1 MRELMAGDAHRPFH
15 ASHFS
20 GTDFAGVQAATIYFC
35 TMLATAIQKTTP
47 WWQLFAFNWFDV
59 ALVLVLAF
67 GFWRGRKRGMTKELL
82 PSLQWLAILLGAGF
96 GHPFVAD
103 WLQQQGV
110 IRQVFGNH
118 FNERTAALMS
128 SYLAITLVIVIV
140 FTVLKRKF
148 NPKLEGSSFFG
159 GNEYYWGVVAGLVRY
174 VCLVL
179 VALALLN
186 APFYSATDIA
196 RAKAYNNRWYGGGLK
211 DYNGDFIP
219 SVNEVQDSIFKQS
232 LIGPFIKDDLS
243 MLLINTTDSV
253 KKPGH
258 H

>member
-1 MRELMAGDAHRPFH
+1 M
-15 ASHFS
+15 
-20 GTDFAGVQAATIYFC
+20 VAAV
-35 TMLATAIQKTTP
+35 IQKTTP
-47 WWQLFAFNWFDV
+47 WWEHFAFNWFDV

-96 GHPFVAD
+96 GHVFVAD

-110 IRQVFGNH
+110 IKQVFGNH

-128 SYLAITLVIVIV
+128 GYLSIAFVIFVV
-140 FTVLKRKF
+140 FTMLKRQL

-159 GNEYYWGVVAGLVRY
+159 GNEFYWGVVAGLIRY
-174 VCLVL
+174 ICMVL

-186 APFYSATDIA
+186 APYYSLADIA
-196 RAKAYNNRWYGGGLK
+196 KAKAYNNRWYGGGLK
-211 DYNGDFIP
+211 DYSGDFIP
-219 SVNEVQDSIFKQS
+219 SVDEVQVSIFKES

-243 MLLINTTDSV
+243 MLLINTTEPAPG
-253 KKPGH
+253 KKH
-258 H
+258 

>member
-1 MRELMAGDAHRPFH
+1 M
-15 ASHFS
+15 
-20 GTDFAGVQAATIYFC
+20 VAAV
-35 TMLATAIQKTTP
+35 IQKTTP
-47 WWQLFAFNWFDV
+47 WWQHFAFNWFDV

-96 GHPFVAD
+96 GHMFVAN

-110 IRQVFGNH
+110 IKQVFGNH

-128 SYLAITLVIVIV
+128 GYLSIAFVIFVV
-140 FTVLKRKF
+140 FTVLKRKL

-174 VCLVL
+174 ICMVL

-186 APFYSATDIA
+186 APYYSLADIA
-196 RAKAYNNRWYGGGLK
+196 KAKVYNNRWYGGGLK
-211 DYNGDFIP
+211 DYSGDFIP
-219 SVNEVQDSIFKQS
+219 SVDEVQTSIFKES

-243 MLLINTTDSV
+243 MLLINTTEPAPG
-253 KKPGH
+253 KKH
-258 H
+258 

>member
-1 MRELMAGDAHRPFH
+1 M
-15 ASHFS
+15 
-20 GTDFAGVQAATIYFC
+20 VAAV
-35 TMLATAIQKTTP
+35 IQKTTP
-47 WWQLFAFNWFDV
+47 WWQHFAFNWFDV

-96 GHPFVAD
+96 GHVFVAD

-110 IRQVFGNH
+110 IKQVFGNH

-128 SYLAITLVIVIV
+128 GYLSIAFVIFVV
-140 FTVLKRKF
+140 FTMLKRQL

-159 GNEYYWGVVAGLVRY
+159 GNEYYWGVVAGLIRY
-174 VCLVL
+174 ICMVL

-186 APFYSATDIA
+186 APYYSLADIA
-196 RAKAYNNRWYGGGLK
+196 KAKAYNNRWYGGGLK

-219 SVNEVQDSIFKQS
+219 SVDEVQVSIFKES

-243 MLLINTTDSV
+243 MLLINTTEPAPG
-253 KKPGH
+253 KKH
-258 H
+258 

>member
-1 MRELMAGDAHRPFH
+1 M
-15 ASHFS
+15 
-20 GTDFAGVQAATIYFC
+20 VAAV
-35 TMLATAIQKTTP
+35 IQKTTP
-47 WWQLFAFNWFDV
+47 WWEHFAFNWFDV

-96 GHPFVAD
+96 GHVFVAD

-110 IRQVFGNH
+110 IKQVFGNH

-128 SYLAITLVIVIV
+128 GYLSIAFVIFVV
-140 FTVLKRKF
+140 FTMLKRQL

-159 GNEYYWGVVAGLVRY
+159 GNEYYWGVVAGLIRY
-174 VCLVL
+174 ICMVL

-186 APFYSATDIA
+186 APYYSLADIA
-196 RAKAYNNRWYGGGLK
+196 KAKAYNNRWYGGGLK
-211 DYNGDFIP
+211 DYSGDFIP
-219 SVNEVQDSIFKQS
+219 SVDEVQVSIFKES

-243 MLLINTTDSV
+243 MLLINTTEPAPG
-253 KKPGH
+253 KKH
-258 H
+258 